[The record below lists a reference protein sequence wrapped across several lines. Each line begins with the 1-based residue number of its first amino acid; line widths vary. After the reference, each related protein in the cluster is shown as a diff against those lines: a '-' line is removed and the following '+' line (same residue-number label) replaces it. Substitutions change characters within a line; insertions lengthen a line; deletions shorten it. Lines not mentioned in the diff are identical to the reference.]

1 VKLPSGKWSSDY
13 GQLIGK
19 IIENEGFFP
28 NERYVK
34 ELEAQKQLSFSDE
47 TTDLSYGKYA
57 LLQFLSQ
64 DVLERLRLCFPG
76 ERGLQIYCY
85 GLILCANGFV
95 HMDQVG
101 EFYQE
106 SFLSLIYR
114 NHSFKMGYD
123 SVRTLLHDLGMKGNP
138 VRMFEQGLIDDSS
151 GNVAIDGHVIRSC
164 SSKNDLADP
173 GYKVR
178 ELKSAQINYHP
189 SVYLEPLHSN

>member
-1 VKLPSGKWSSDY
+1 MDFTLEFILKKTGY
-13 GQLIGK
+13 
-19 IIENEGFFP
+19 
-28 NERYVK
+28 RK

-178 ELKSAQINYHP
+178 ELKSAQINVLIAYDTKQMSP
-189 SVYLEPLHSN
+189 VMYRTYRGSSIDKVSV